1 MLSARLTVLARLGSD
16 MWEELQSIKLID
28 LLSGVTGIDG
38 LENDPHLHGAGLHYH
53 PRGSRLEMHLDYSI
67 HPISKKERRLNLI
80 VYMNRDWQEG
90 WGGHL
95 NLWEGTKDGMTRGP
109 TQRIAPMFN
118 QAVLFRTSDISWHG
132 MPDAIE
138 CPEGRARKSVAI
150 YYVSDPRQEATHRLK
165 AMYQVYFFPHSF
177 LTCKPN
183 MLGSLSTKKMFSK
196 LRTMDS
202 SHYITE
208 PEGDVLKTKDFG
220 QFALH
225 H

>member
-1 MLSARLTVLARLGSD
+1 MLSARLNVLARLGSD

-80 VYMNRDWQEG
+80 VYMNRDWQEE

-183 MLGSLSTKKMFSK
+183 VLGSLSMEMFSK
-196 LRTMDS
+196 LTRANVYYPHPCS
-202 SHYITE
+202 
-208 PEGDVLKTKDFG
+208 L
-220 QFALH
+220 AL
-225 H
+225 